1 MRAAVAALAALA
13 LVAGAGCTASD
24 DDGGGTDAGS
34 GAGDG
39 GSSGSGAAGGA
50 TATGVTADTVKLGV
64 AGVDPAQ
71 LEDLGIE
78 AGGPPSQALN
88 EAWVA
93 AQNERGGVADRQIEL
108 VFRPFLPTGDA
119 EAEAACVEL
128 TEDQQVFLVTGIFTN
143 DTPLCFTEAHD
154 TPYLGQFGHSAE
166 RDRRSTAPFVALE
179 MSDERQRLAGL
190 QVFLDEDALD
200 GRVALHWDAPD
211 AAVVDEFVKPAL
223 DEAGVDVVV
232 ESTLED
238 FGGDQAAQDQALDTI
253 VERIRAA
260 DPDVVLNVSGFLP
273 PLEAFQRNGWLPDR
287 VLSTSAQALVAG
299 VLTTVGGLDAD
310 TLGRVTVAAPYAPT
324 KDELVGDPEVQR
336 CVDEYNASDPEVP
349 IDLDAIDVDTL
360 DGVANECAAFRLFV
374 LAAEGAG
381 DDLTPGSWGAAAE
394 SLGEVDLPGMPYASL
409 GEGKHSAGDAI
420 GRYEYD
426 AGQARMVATGPA
438 IQAPE

>member
-1 MRAAVAALAALA
+1 
-13 LVAGAGCTASD
+13 
-24 DDGGGTDAGS
+24 
-34 GAGDG
+34 
-39 GSSGSGAAGGA
+39 
-50 TATGVTADTVKLGV
+50 
-64 AGVDPAQ
+64 
-71 LEDLGIE
+71 
-78 AGGPPSQALN
+78 
-88 EAWVA
+88 VA
-93 AQNERGGVADRQIEL
+93 AQNEQGGVAGRRVEL

-223 DEAGVDVVV
+223 DEAGVEVVV
-232 ESTLED
+232 ETTLD
-238 FGGDQAAQDQALDTI
+238 DSGGDQAAQDQALDTI

-299 VLTTVGGLDAD
+299 VLETGGLEAD
-310 TLGRVTVAAPYAPT
+310 TLAHVTVAAPYAPT
-324 KDELVGDPEVQR
+324 KDELVDDPEVQR
-336 CVDEYNASDPEVP
+336 CVDEYNASARPRRSGP
-349 IDLDAIDVDTL
+349 CPS
-360 DGVANECAAFRLFV
+360 GCAR
-374 LAAEGAG
+374 
-381 DDLTPGSWGAAAE
+381 TW
-394 SLGEVDLPGMPYASL
+394 
-409 GEGKHSAGDAI
+409 
-420 GRYEYD
+420 
-426 AGQARMVATGPA
+426 
-438 IQAPE
+438 APR

>member
-1 MRAAVAALAALA
+1 MA
-13 LVAGAGCTASD
+13 LVVGAGCTASD
-24 DDGGGTDAGS
+24 DDG
-34 GAGDG
+34 AGDG
-39 GSSGSGAAGGA
+39 GSSGPGAAGGA

-71 LEDLGIE
+71 LDELGIE
-78 AGGPPSQALN
+78 ADGPPSQALN

-93 AQNERGGVADRQIEL
+93 AQNEQGGVAGRRIEL

-223 DEAGVDVVV
+223 DEAGVEVVV
-232 ESTLED
+232 ETTLD
-238 FGGDQAAQDQALDTI
+238 DSGGDQAAQDQALDTI

-273 PLEAFQRNGWLPDR
+273 PLEA
-287 VLSTSAQALVAG
+287 
-299 VLTTVGGLDAD
+299 D
-310 TLGRVTVAAPYAPT
+310 TLAHVTVAAPYAPT
-324 KDELVGDPEVQR
+324 KGRAGRRPRGPAVRRRVQR
-336 CVDEYNASDPEVP
+336 QRETEAFGPPARPAAPGPGRRVDRDRARHAVHPL
-349 IDLDAIDVDTL
+349 DLRPLVL
-360 DGVANECAAFRLFV
+360 PRSRPGHRRGRSRRRLRR
-374 LAAEGAG
+374 
-381 DDLTPGSWGAAAE
+381 PPCRRQ
-394 SLGEVDLPGMPYASL
+394 LPR
-409 GEGKHSAGDAI
+409 H
-420 GRYEYD
+420 
-426 AGQARMVATGPA
+426 
-438 IQAPE
+438 